1 VDLTRPSEWLK
12 LLAAFFRHDKTREGI
27 GVLAMAMAVLVSASL
42 ATFDPRDPSFFSY
55 ASSAAF
61 EREIHNAVG
70 RVGAELA
77 GDLLG
82 ILGLSALLVPPVFFL
97 WGWIWVGGRHLTH
110 PVRRA
115 FGLILLT
122 PSLSLLASVL
132 HQAGL
137 LPGGRVERPGGFL
150 GDELLRLL
158 LFSLGK
164 FGMTVL
170 ALAGLALAVI
180 CLCQRPLAAFLAWPA
195 AGLSGIP
202 SRLKAASSAWRARR
216 AAAAS
221 AKSRSAVGSATTAP
235 VGAPA
240 ESGAA
245 SVVAVAAAT
254 ASPAQVSSTSMS
266 AASLAA
272 PSKEAK
278 EAKEPKGQQA
288 FPFAAGRHGYG
299 KPSLKLLDVLSADR
313 GGISQEEMARNSQIL
328 EKKLQEFG
336 VEGRVTAVN
345 PGPVITSYE
354 IEPGPGIKI
363 NRIVALA
370 DDLALGLKALSV
382 RVVAPIPGK
391 AAVGVEIPNQHRA
404 TVHLREVLATKEFG
418 NEALQLPLALG
429 KEISGT
435 PTVCDLAQMPHLL
448 IAGETGSGK
457 SVCINSLIL
466 SLLYRAEPRD
476 VRLLLIDPKRV
487 ELSVYNGVPHLADKV
502 VSDPK
507 EAARRLQRVVQHMEE
522 RYRLFAQVGAR
533 NLQSYNRRMELEPPP
548 EDDLTKGSYRGRLP
562 MLVVVIDELADLILI
577 AQNEVESAIMR
588 LAQMARAVGIHLIVA
603 TQRPSVDVITGV
615 IKANFPARISFRVAS
630 KVDSRTILDMNGA
643 ETLLGKGDMLFIPP
657 GSSKPIRIH
666 GCNVTEVEIR
676 RVVDF
681 LAAQPKPG
689 EFVWSVLPLEPDR
702 LAEEEGEDDELY
714 RQAVEIV
721 VQTQQAS
728 ISMIQR
734 RLRVG
739 FNRAARMIER
749 MEREGI
755 VSAMDGTRPREVL
768 VSRAE
773 S

>member
-1 VDLTRPSEWLK
+1 MAEDLNRTDGWFRALT
-12 LLAAFFRHDKTREGI
+12 AFFRHDKTREGI
-27 GVLAMAMAVLVSASL
+27 GVLAMAAAILMLASL
-42 ATFDPRDPSFFSY
+42 ATFDPQDPSFFSY
-55 ASSAAF
+55 ASTI
-61 EREIHNAVG
+61 EDQIHNAVG

-77 GDLLG
+77 ANLLG
-82 ILGLSALLVPPVFFL
+82 LLGLSALLVPPALFL
-97 WGWIWVGGRHLTH
+97 WGWTWVGGRRLAHAW
-110 PVRRA
+110 RRTVA
-115 FGLILLT
+115 LILVV
-122 PSLSLLASVL
+122 PSVSLLASIL
-132 HQAGL
+132 HQADV

-150 GDELLRLL
+150 GDELFRLFV
-158 LFSLGK
+158 FSLGR

-170 ALAGLALAVI
+170 ALAAIALAVI
-180 CLCQRPLAAFLAWPA
+180 CLSERPLSSWLAWPWTGI
-195 AGLSGIP
+195 AGILA
-202 SRLKAASSAWRARR
+202 RLRVALSAWRGRR
-216 AAAAS
+216 
-221 AKSRSAVGSATTAP
+221 
-235 VGAPA
+235 
-240 ESGAA
+240 
-245 SVVAVAAAT
+245 AVAASTVSPPA
-254 ASPAQVSSTSMS
+254 APALDPAPAQTAGTAPS
-266 AASLAA
+266 AA
-272 PSKEAK
+272 P
-278 EAKEPKGQQA
+278 AKEPKSQQA
-288 FPFAAGRHGYG
+288 FPFLPPTRGYT
-299 KPSLKLLDVLSADR
+299 KPSQKLLDAPGAER
-313 GGISQEEMARNSQIL
+313 GGSSQEEMAQNSQIL
-328 EKKLQEFG
+328 EKKLLEFG

-404 TVHLREVLATKEFG
+404 TVHLREVLAAKEFG

-429 KEISGT
+429 KEIGGS
-435 PTVCDLAQMPHLL
+435 PVVADLAQMPHLL

-466 SLLYRAEPRD
+466 SLLYKAEPRD

-487 ELSVYNGVPHLADKV
+487 ELSMYNGVPHLADKV

-507 EAARRLQRVVQHMEE
+507 EAAKRLQRVVLHMEE

-533 NLQSYNRRMELEPPP
+533 NLQSYNRRMELGPPP
-548 EDDLTKGSYRGRLP
+548 EDDLSSGSHRGRLP
-562 MLVVVIDELADLILI
+562 MLVVVIDELADLILT
-577 AQNEVESAIMR
+577 AQAEVENAVMR

-603 TQRPSVDVITGV
+603 TQRPSVDVLTGV
-615 IKANFPARISFRVAS
+615 IKANFPARMSFRVAS

-643 ETLLGKGDMLFIPP
+643 EALQGRGDMLYIPP

-681 LAAQPKPG
+681 LTTQPKPG
-689 EFVWSVLPLEPDR
+689 EFIWSLLPPEPDR
-702 LAEEEGEDDELY
+702 PPEDEEEDDELY
-714 RQAVEIV
+714 RQAVEMV

-768 VSRAE
+768 VSRVE

>member
-1 VDLTRPSEWLK
+1 MAADLTRTSEWLK
-12 LLAAFFRHDKTREGI
+12 LVAAFFRHDKTREAI
-27 GVLAMAMAVLVSASL
+27 GVLAMAVAILTLAGL
-42 ATFDPRDPSFFSY
+42 ATFDPRDPSFFTYTS
-55 ASSAAF
+55 ASSL
-61 EREIHNAVG
+61 ERQIHNAVG
-70 RVGAELA
+70 RLGAELA

-82 ILGLSALLVPPVFFL
+82 LLGLSALLVPPVCFL
-97 WGWIWVGGRHLTH
+97 WGWTWVGGRRLTH
-110 PVRRA
+110 PIRRA
-115 FGLILLT
+115 AGLVLLAC
-122 PSLSLLASVL
+122 SLSLLASIL
-132 HQAGL
+132 HRVGV
-137 LPGGRVERPGGFL
+137 LPGGRVEHPGGFL
-150 GDELLRLL
+150 GDELFRWL
-158 LFSLGK
+158 LFSLGR
-164 FGMTVL
+164 FGMGVL

-180 CLCQRPLAAFLAWPA
+180 CLSQRPLLSFLALPA
-195 AGLSGIP
+195 SGLTGIWI
-202 SRLKAASSAWRARR
+202 RTRAAVSAWRARR
-216 AAAAS
+216 TRVSPPEVSAPESSEGPAAEAMTATAAAS
-221 AKSRSAVGSATTAP
+221 AGAREATAH
-235 VGAPA
+235 
-240 ESGAA
+240 GAA
-245 SVVAVAAAT
+245 SGV
-254 ASPAQVSSTSMS
+254 PA
-266 AASLAA
+266 
-272 PSKEAK
+272 KD
-278 EAKEPKGQQA
+278 AKEPKGPKVQQA
-288 FPFAAGRHGYG
+288 FPFVAGTQGYSH
-299 KPSLKLLDVLSADR
+299 PSLKFLDAPPAER
-313 GGISQEEMARNSQIL
+313 GGSSQEEMLQNSQIL
-328 EKKLQEFG
+328 EKKLLEFG

-404 TVHLREVLATKEFG
+404 TVHLREVLATREFG

-429 KEISGT
+429 KEIGGE
-435 PTVCDLAQMPHLL
+435 PQVADLAHMPHLL

-487 ELSVYNGVPHLADKV
+487 ELSTYNGVPHLADKV

-507 EAARRLQRVVQHMEE
+507 DAAKRLQRVVLHMEE

-533 NLQSYNRRMELEPPP
+533 NLQSYNRRMDLEPPP
-548 EDDLTKGSYRGRLP
+548 QEEGTQGSYRGRLP
-562 MLVVVIDELADLILI
+562 MLVVVIDELADLILT
-577 AQNEVESAIMR
+577 AQAEVENAVMR

-603 TQRPSVDVITGV
+603 TQRPSVDVLTGV

-643 ETLLGKGDMLFIPP
+643 EALLGRGDMLYVPP

-681 LAAQPKPG
+681 LTTQPRPA
-689 EFVWSVLPLEPDR
+689 EFVWSLLPPEPDSPQGD
-702 LAEEEGEDDELY
+702 EEEDDELY
-714 RQAVEIV
+714 RQAVEMV

-755 VSAMDGTRPREVL
+755 VSVMDGTRPREVL

>member
-1 VDLTRPSEWLK
+1 MAPDLTRPSEWLK
-12 LLAAFFRHDKTREGI
+12 LVVCFIRHDKTREAI
-27 GVLAMAMAVLVSASL
+27 GVLAMAAAILTVASL
-42 ATFDPRDPSFFSY
+42 ATFDPRDPSFFNF
-55 ASSAAF
+55 SSVSSL
-61 EREIHNAVG
+61 EPQLHNAVG
-70 RVGAELA
+70 RMGAELA

-82 ILGLSALLVPPVFFL
+82 LLGLSALLVPPVLFL
-97 WGWIWVGGRHLTH
+97 WGWKWVGGRCLAH
-110 PVRRA
+110 PMRQA
-115 FGLILLT
+115 AGLALLV

-132 HQAGL
+132 HRVGA

-150 GDELLRLL
+150 GDELFRWL

-170 ALAGLALAVI
+170 ALAGLALAII
-180 CLCQRPLAAFLAWPA
+180 CLSQQSLVSFLALPASGLGGIWTWAQSALSAWHTRRVKSARGESSRPTA
-195 AGLSGIP
+195 AGSSADAVP
-202 SRLKAASSAWRARR
+202 AMTEAASTDVQIA
-216 AAAAS
+216 
-221 AKSRSAVGSATTAP
+221 TAP
-235 VGAPA
+235 
-240 ESGAA
+240 
-245 SVVAVAAAT
+245 AT
-254 ASPAQVSSTSMS
+254 ASGATP
-266 AASLAA
+266 
-272 PSKEAK
+272 KEERGSRDIK
-278 EAKEPKGQQA
+278 VQQA
-288 FPFAAGRHGYG
+288 FSFTAGMQGYTH
-299 KPSLKLLDVLSADR
+299 PSLKFLDAPPAER
-313 GGISQEEMARNSQIL
+313 GGSSQEEMAQNSQIL
-328 EKKLQEFG
+328 EKKLLEFG

-354 IEPGPGIKI
+354 LEPGPGIKI

-404 TVHLREVLATKEFG
+404 TVHLREVLAAKEFG
-418 NEALQLPLALG
+418 SEALQLPLALG
-429 KEISGT
+429 KEIGGA
-435 PTVCDLAQMPHLL
+435 PMVADLAQMPHLL

-487 ELSVYNGVPHLADKV
+487 ELSIYNGVPHLADKV
-502 VSDPK
+502 VSDPRD
-507 EAARRLQRVVQHMEE
+507 AAKRLQRVVLHMEE

-533 NLQSYNRRMELEPPP
+533 NLQRYNRRMDLEPPP
-548 EDDLTKGSYRGRLP
+548 EDDRTKGSYRGRLP
-562 MLVVVIDELADLILI
+562 MLVVVIDELADLILT
-577 AQNEVESAIMR
+577 AQAEVENAVMR

-603 TQRPSVDVITGV
+603 TQRPSVDVLTGV

-643 ETLLGKGDMLFIPP
+643 EALLGRGDMLYIPP

-666 GCNVTEVEIR
+666 GCNVTELEIR
-676 RVVDF
+676 RIVDF
-681 LAAQPKPG
+681 LMAQPKPA
-689 EFVWSVLPLEPDR
+689 EFVWALLPPEPENAPED
-702 LAEEEGEDDELY
+702 EGEDDELY
-714 RQAVEIV
+714 RQAVDMV

>member
-1 VDLTRPSEWLK
+1 MAVDLSRPSEWLK
-12 LLAAFFRHDKTREGI
+12 ALAAFFRHDKTREGI
-27 GVLAMAMAVLVSASL
+27 GVLAMAVAILTLASL
-42 ATFDPRDPSFFSY
+42 ATFDPQDPSFFSY
-55 ASSAAF
+55 ASAID
-61 EREIHNAVG
+61 RQIGNAVG
-70 RVGAELA
+70 RVGSELA

-82 ILGLSALLVPPVFFL
+82 LLGLSALLVPPALFL
-97 WGWIWVGGRHLTH
+97 WGWTWVGGRRLTH
-110 PVRRA
+110 AWRRTV
-115 FGLILLT
+115 GLILVV
-122 PSLSLLASVL
+122 PSLSLLASLL
-132 HQAGL
+132 HQL
-137 LPGGRVERPGGFL
+137 DLVPGGRVERPGGFL
-150 GDELLRLL
+150 GDELSRLL
-158 LFSLGK
+158 LFSLGR
-164 FGMTVL
+164 FGMAVL

-180 CLCQRPLAAFLAWPA
+180 CLSERPLASFLSWPSA
-195 AGLSGIP
+195 AVTRMLA
-202 SRLKAASSAWRARR
+202 RVRSAVADWRARR
-216 AAAAS
+216 AAA
-221 AKSRSAVGSATTAP
+221 RSAAAPTVAGTPATP
-235 VGAPA
+235 PA
-240 ESGAA
+240 EP
-245 SVVAVAAAT
+245 AVE
-254 ASPAQVSSTSMS
+254 PAIPP
-266 AASLAA
+266 AA
-272 PSKEAK
+272 PPKA
-278 EAKEPKGQQA
+278 AKEPKSQQAA
-288 FPFAAGRHGYG
+288 FPFLSPTQGYT
-299 KPSLKLLDVLSADR
+299 KPSLKFLDAPPAGHVGS
-313 GGISQEEMARNSQIL
+313 SQEEMAQNSLIL
-328 EKKLQEFG
+328 EKKLLEFG

-354 IEPGPGIKI
+354 LEPGPGIKI

-404 TVHLREVLATKEFG
+404 TVHLREVLATREFA

-429 KEISGT
+429 KEIGGS
-435 PTVCDLAQMPHLL
+435 PIVADLAQMPHLL

-466 SLLYRAEPRD
+466 SLLYKAEPRD

-502 VSDPK
+502 VSDPRD
-507 EAARRLQRVVQHMEE
+507 AAKRLQRVVLHMEE
-522 RYRLFAQVGAR
+522 RYKLFAQVGAR

-548 EDDLTKGSYRGRLP
+548 ENDLSKGSHRGRLP
-562 MLVVVIDELADLILI
+562 MLVVIIDELADLILT
-577 AQNEVESAIMR
+577 AQSEVENAIMR

-603 TQRPSVDVITGV
+603 TQRPSVDVLTGV

-643 ETLLGKGDMLFIPP
+643 EALLGRGDMLYIPP
-657 GSSKPIRIH
+657 GSSKPTRIH
-666 GCNVTEVEIR
+666 GGNVTEVEIR

-681 LAAQPKPG
+681 LAPQPKPG
-689 EFVWSVLPLEPDR
+689 EFIWSLLPPEPDKT
-702 LAEEEGEDDELY
+702 AEDEEENDELY
-714 RQAVEIV
+714 RQAVEMV

>member
-1 VDLTRPSEWLK
+1 VDVTRPSEWLK

-27 GVLAMAMAVLVSASL
+27 GVLAMAVAVLVAASL
-42 ATFDPRDPSFFSY
+42 ATFSPRDPSFFNY
-55 ASSAAF
+55 ASSAAHD
-61 EREIHNAVG
+61 REIHNAVG

-77 GDLLG
+77 ADLLG
-82 ILGLSALLVPPVFFL
+82 ILGLSALLVPPVFFF
-97 WGWIWVGGRHLTH
+97 WGWAWVGGRALGH
-110 PVRRA
+110 PVRKG

-122 PSLSLLASVL
+122 LSLSLLASML
-132 HQAGL
+132 HHAGL
-137 LPGGRVERPGGFL
+137 LPGGLVDRPGGFL
-150 GDELLRLL
+150 GDELFR
-158 LFSLGK
+158 LFSFSIGK
-164 FGMTVL
+164 FGMGILGVACLVL
-170 ALAGLALAVI
+170 AAT
-180 CLCQRPLAAFLAWPA
+180 CFSQKPLTAFLGWPA
-195 AGLSGIP
+195 VGLGKIS
-202 SRLKAASSAWRARR
+202 SRLKAASSARRARR
-216 AAAAS
+216 MAAAS
-221 AKSRSAVGSATTAP
+221 AKARAAQEAAARVPA
-235 VGAPA
+235 GAPEA
-240 ESGAA
+240 GAA
-245 SVVAVAAAT
+245 PVAVAPPAAAVVEAP
-254 ASPAQVSSTSMS
+254 ASSAVPAAS
-266 AASLAA
+266 AAAG
-272 PSKEAK
+272 KGTK
-278 EAKEPKGQQA
+278 GAKEPGGQQP
-288 FPFAAGRHGYG
+288 FPFAAGKQGYN
-299 KPSLKLLDVLSADR
+299 KPSLKLLDAPSTER
-313 GGISQEEMARNSQIL
+313 GGTSQDEMAQNSQIL

-391 AAVGVEIPNQHRA
+391 AAVGVEIPNRHRA

-418 NEALQLPLALG
+418 DEALQLPLAMG
-429 KEISGT
+429 KDVTGVA
-435 PTVCDLAQMPHLL
+435 TVAELAQMPHLL

-466 SLLYRAEPRD
+466 SILFRAEPQE

-487 ELSVYNGVPHLADKV
+487 ELSMYNGVPHLADKV

-507 EAARRLQRVVQHMEE
+507 EAAKRLQRVVKHMEE

-533 NLQSYNRRMELEPPP
+533 NLQGYNRRMELEPPP
-548 EDDLTKGSYRGRLP
+548 EDDLTQGSYRGRLP
-562 MLVVVIDELADLILI
+562 MLVVIIDELADLILT
-577 AQNEVESAIMR
+577 AQNEVENAIMR

-681 LAAQPKPG
+681 LAAQLKPG
-689 EFVWSVLPLEPDR
+689 EFVWSLLPPEPDG
-702 LAEEEGEDDELY
+702 ATEEGEEDDEMY
-714 RQAVEIV
+714 RQAVDLV

-755 VSAMDGTRPREVL
+755 VSPMDGTRPREVL
-768 VSRAE
+768 ISRAE

>member
-1 VDLTRPSEWLK
+1 MAMDMSRPSEWLK
-12 LLAAFFRHDKTREGI
+12 VLAAFFRHDKTREGI
-27 GVLAMAMAVLVSASL
+27 GVLAMAAAILAVASL
-42 ATFDPRDPSFFSY
+42 ATFDPRDPSFFNY
-55 ASSAAF
+55 ASTVGHQV
-61 EREIHNAVG
+61 HNAVG

-82 ILGLSALLVPPVFFL
+82 LLGMSALVLPPALFS
-97 WGWIWVGGRHLTH
+97 WGWTWIGGRRVSH
-110 PVRRA
+110 VWRRGA
-115 FGLILLT
+115 GLLLIV
-122 PSLSLLASVL
+122 PSLSLQASVL
-132 HQAGL
+132 HHLGL

-150 GDELLRLL
+150 GDELFRQLL
-158 LFSLGK
+158 YSLGR
-164 FGMTVL
+164 FGMAVA
-170 ALAGLALAVI
+170 ALVGLTIAII
-180 CLCQRPLAAFLAWPA
+180 CLTDRPLVSCLAWPS
-195 AGLSGIP
+195 AGLV
-202 SRLKAASSAWRARR
+202 RLSAWMRAVVSAWQLRRARTG
-216 AAAAS
+216 S
-221 AKSRSAVGSATTAP
+221 PAVPP
-235 VGAPA
+235 VEPPPTLPPA
-240 ESGAA
+240 EAMMESAQA
-245 SVVAVAAAT
+245 SAAAT
-254 ASPAQVSSTSMS
+254 AGTATVT
-266 AASLAA
+266 A
-272 PSKEAK
+272 PDPKEK
-278 EAKEPKGQQA
+278 RQTKSQQA
-288 FPFAAGRHGYG
+288 FPFLAATAGYTR
-299 KPSLKLLDVLSADR
+299 PSLKLLESPPAERVGS
-313 GGISQEEMARNSQIL
+313 SQEEMGQNSQIL
-328 EKKLQEFG
+328 EKKLLEFG

-354 IEPGPGIKI
+354 IEPGAGIKI
-363 NRIVALA
+363 HRIVALA

-404 TVHLREVLATKEFG
+404 TVHLREILATKEFG
-418 NEALQLPLALG
+418 GEALQLPLALG
-429 KEISGT
+429 KEIGGT
-435 PTVCDLAQMPHLL
+435 PVVADLTQMPHLL

-466 SLLYRAEPRD
+466 SLVYRAEPRD
-476 VRLLLIDPKRV
+476 VRLLLVDPKRV
-487 ELSVYNGVPHLADKV
+487 ELSVYNGIPHLADKV

-507 EAARRLQRVVQHMEE
+507 EAAKRLQRVVLHMEE
-522 RYRLFAQVGAR
+522 RYKLFAQVGAR

-548 EDDLTKGSYRGRLP
+548 DDDLTRGSYRGRLP
-562 MLVVVIDELADLILI
+562 MLVVIIDELADLILT
-577 AQNEVESAIMR
+577 AQSEVENAVMR

-603 TQRPSVDVITGV
+603 TQRPSVDVLTGV

-643 ETLLGKGDMLFIPP
+643 EALLGRGDMLYIPP

-681 LAAQPKPG
+681 LATQPKPG
-689 EFVWSVLPLEPDR
+689 EFVWSLLPPEAEASLED
-702 LAEEEGEDDELY
+702 EEEDELY
-714 RQAVEIV
+714 RQGVDMV

-768 VSRAE
+768 VSRVE

>member
-12 LLAAFFRHDKTREGI
+12 LFAAFFRHDKTREGI

-55 ASSAAF
+55 VSSAAL
-61 EREIHNAVG
+61 EREVHNAVG
-70 RVGAELA
+70 RAGAELA
-77 GDLLG
+77 ADLLG

-97 WGWIWVGGRHLTH
+97 WGWMWVGGRCLTH
-110 PVRRA
+110 PTRRA

-122 PSLSLLASVL
+122 PSLSLLATVL
-132 HQAGL
+132 QHAGL
-137 LPGGRVERPGGFL
+137 LPGGRVERTGGFL
-150 GDELLRLL
+150 GDELFRLL

-164 FGMTVL
+164 FGMSIL
-170 ALAGLALAVI
+170 AVTCLALAVI
-180 CLCQRPLAAFLAWPA
+180 CFSQRSLAAFLVWPA
-195 AGLSGIP
+195 AGLGGIS
-202 SRLKAASSAWRARR
+202 SRLKAASSTWRARR
-216 AAAAS
+216 AAAS
-221 AKSRSAVGSATTAP
+221 AKSRSADGLAVPAP
-235 VGAPA
+235 VGPPEAPGPTA
-240 ESGAA
+240 PIG
-245 SVVAVAAAT
+245 VAAVTPSLGEMPAPSARP
-254 ASPAQVSSTSMS
+254 ASP
-266 AASLAA
+266 AA

-278 EAKEPKGQQA
+278 DTKEPSGQQP
-288 FPFAAGRHGYG
+288 FPFAAGKQGYG
-299 KPSLKLLDVLSADR
+299 KPSLKLLDAASADR
-313 GGISQEEMARNSQIL
+313 GSISQEEMAQNSQIL
-328 EKKLQEFG
+328 EKKLREFD

-370 DDLALGLKALSV
+370 DDLALGLRALSV

-391 AAVGVEIPNQHRA
+391 AAVGVEIPNRHRA

-418 NEALQLPLALG
+418 NEALQLPLAMG
-429 KEISGT
+429 KDISGT
-435 PTVCDLAQMPHLL
+435 PTVADLAQMPHLL

-466 SLLYRAEPRD
+466 SLLYRAEPRE

-487 ELSVYNGVPHLADKV
+487 ELSIYNGVPHLVDKV

-507 EAARRLQRVVQHMEE
+507 DAAKRLQRVVQHMEE

-548 EDDLTKGSYRGRLP
+548 ENDLTKGSYRGRLP
-562 MLVVVIDELADLILI
+562 MLAVVIDELADLILT
-577 AQNEVESAIMR
+577 AQNNEVENAIMR

-689 EFVWSVLPLEPDR
+689 EFVWSVLPPEPDGPTG
-702 LAEEEGEDDELY
+702 EEGEDDEMY
-714 RQAVEIV
+714 RQAVELV

-768 VSRAE
+768 ISRVE

>member
-1 VDLTRPSEWLK
+1 MDMSRPSEWLK

-27 GVLAMAMAVLVSASL
+27 GVLAMATSVLIVASL
-42 ATFDPRDPSFFSY
+42 ATFDPRDPSFFNY
-55 ASSAAF
+55 ASTVG
-61 EREIHNAVG
+61 RQVHNAVG

-82 ILGLSALLVPPVFFL
+82 LLGLSALLLPPALFF
-97 WGWIWVGGRHLTH
+97 WGWTWIGGRRLVHAW
-110 PVRRA
+110 RRSA
-115 FGLILLT
+115 GLFLVV

-132 HQAGL
+132 RHVGV

-150 GDELLRLL
+150 GDELFRLL
-158 LFSLGK
+158 LFSLGR
-164 FGMTVL
+164 FGMAVL
-170 ALAGLALAVI
+170 ALVGIAIAVI
-180 CLCQRPLAAFLAWPA
+180 CLTDRPLVSFLAWPSSSLA
-195 AGLSGIP
+195 RLSTGMRAIV
-202 SRLKAASSAWRARR
+202 SSWRGRWARIISSAAPPHEPSQTPP
-216 AAAAS
+216 AAEGLPES
-221 AKSRSAVGSATTAP
+221 AP
-235 VGAPA
+235 
-240 ESGAA
+240 
-245 SVVAVAAAT
+245 
-254 ASPAQVSSTSMS
+254 
-266 AASLAA
+266 ASLAPPSAALAVA
-272 PSKEAK
+272 PDSKEKK
-278 EAKEPKGQQA
+278 ETKSQQA
-288 FPFAAGRHGYG
+288 FPFLVTATGYS
-299 KPSLKLLDVLSADR
+299 KPSLKLLDAPPVERIGS
-313 GGISQEEMARNSQIL
+313 SQEEMAQNSQIL
-328 EKKLQEFG
+328 EKKLLEFG

-354 IEPGPGIKI
+354 LEPGPGIKI

-404 TVHLREVLATKEFG
+404 TVHLREVLATKDFAS
-418 NEALQLPLALG
+418 EALQLPLALG
-429 KEISGT
+429 KEIGGT
-435 PTVCDLAQMPHLL
+435 SMVADLTQMPHLL

-466 SLLYRAEPRD
+466 SLVYRAEPRD
-476 VRLLLIDPKRV
+476 VRLILIDPKRV

-502 VSDPK
+502 VSDPR
-507 EAARRLQRVVQHMEE
+507 EAARRLQRVVMHMEE
-522 RYRLFAQVGAR
+522 RYKLFAQVGAR

-548 EDDLTKGSYRGRLP
+548 EDDLTRGSYRGRLP
-562 MLVVVIDELADLILI
+562 MLVVIIDELADLILT
-577 AQNEVESAIMR
+577 AQNEVENAIMR

-603 TQRPSVDVITGV
+603 TQRPSVDVLTGV

-643 ETLLGKGDMLFIPP
+643 EALLGRGDMLYVPP
-657 GSSKPIRIH
+657 GSSRPIRIH

-681 LAAQPKPG
+681 LASLAKPG
-689 EFVWSVLPLEPDR
+689 VFIWSLLPPETEAPQED
-702 LAEEEGEDDELY
+702 EEGDELY
-714 RQAVEIV
+714 HQAVEMV

-768 VSRAE
+768 MSRVE
-773 S
+773 T

>member
-1 VDLTRPSEWLK
+1 MAPDLTRPSEWLK
-12 LLAAFFRHDKTREGI
+12 LIRAFFRHDKTREAI
-27 GVLAMAMAVLVSASL
+27 GVLAMAAAILAFASL
-42 ATFDPRDPSFFSY
+42 ATFDPRDPSFFNY
-55 ASSAAF
+55 ASQSAL
-61 EREIHNAVG
+61 ERQIHNAVG
-70 RVGAELA
+70 RMGAETA
-77 GDLLG
+77 GDMLG
-82 ILGLSALLVPPVFFL
+82 LLGLSALLVPPVFFL
-97 WGWIWVGGRHLTH
+97 WGWTWVGGRRLAH

-115 FGLILLT
+115 AGLVLLAS
-122 PSLSLLASVL
+122 SLSLLASVL
-132 HQAGL
+132 HQVGL
-137 LPGGRVERPGGFL
+137 LPGGRVEHPGGFL
-150 GDELLRLL
+150 GDELFRWL

-164 FGMTVL
+164 FGMGVL
-170 ALAGLALAVI
+170 ALAGLGLAII
-180 CLCQRPLAAFLAWPA
+180 CLSQRPLLSFLALPA
-195 AGLSGIP
+195 FGLTGIWT
-202 SRLKAASSAWRARR
+202 RIQAALTAWRVRR
-216 AAAAS
+216 A
-221 AKSRSAVGSATTAP
+221 KP
-235 VGAPA
+235 APA
-240 ESGAA
+240 EVATPAPPVTEVTGPAPAGTAAPPAEAPAPGADSGAPPK
-245 SVVAVAAAT
+245 AAK
-254 ASPAQVSSTSMS
+254 
-266 AASLAA
+266 L
-272 PSKEAK
+272 AK
-278 EAKEPKGQQA
+278 EGRGQQA
-288 FPFAAGRHGYG
+288 FPFASGTQGYTH
-299 KPSLKLLDVLSADR
+299 PSLKFLDAPLAER
-313 GGISQEEMARNSQIL
+313 GGSSQEEMAQNSQIL
-328 EKKLQEFG
+328 EKKLLEFG

-354 IEPGPGIKI
+354 LEPGPGIKI

-404 TVHLREVLATKEFG
+404 TVHLREVLAAKEFG

-429 KEISGT
+429 KEIGGA
-435 PTVCDLAQMPHLL
+435 PMVADLAQMPHLL

-457 SVCINSLIL
+457 SVCISSLIL

-487 ELSVYNGVPHLADKV
+487 ELSMYNGVPHLADRV
-502 VSDPK
+502 VSDPR
-507 EAARRLQRVVQHMEE
+507 EAAKRLQRVVLHMEE

-533 NLQSYNRRMELEPPP
+533 NLQSYNRRVELEPPV

-562 MLVVVIDELADLILI
+562 MLVVVIDELADLILV
-577 AQNEVESAIMR
+577 AQAEVENAVMR

-603 TQRPSVDVITGV
+603 TQRPSVDVLTGV

-643 ETLLGKGDMLFIPP
+643 EALLGRGDMLYVPP

-681 LAAQPKPG
+681 LAAQPKPA
-689 EFVWSVLPLEPDR
+689 EFIWSLLPPEADMPPED
-702 LAEEEGEDDELY
+702 EEGDDELY
-714 RQAVEIV
+714 RQAVEMV
-721 VQTQQAS
+721 VQSRQAS

-755 VSAMDGTRPREVL
+755 VGAMDGTRPREVL

>member
-1 VDLTRPSEWLK
+1 VSQDLSRPSVWLK
-12 LLAAFFRHDKTREGI
+12 GILAVLRHDKTREAI
-27 GVLAMAMAVLVSASL
+27 GVLAMAAAVLALASL
-42 ATFDPRDPSFFSY
+42 ITFDPQDPSFFSF
-55 ASSAAF
+55 AGESDQGL
-61 EREIHNAVG
+61 RNAVG

-82 ILGLSALLVPPVFFL
+82 LLGVSSLFIPPLLFSWGWTWVAGRRLAHCWRRGAGLVLGL
-97 WGWIWVGGRHLTH
+97 
-110 PVRRA
+110 
-115 FGLILLT
+115 
-122 PSLSLLASVL
+122 PSLSLIAT
-132 HQAGL
+132 L
-137 LPGGRVERPGGFL
+137 LNQIGIVRGGRVDHPGGFL
-150 GDELLRLL
+150 GDELYRWLV
-158 LFSLGK
+158 FDLGK
-164 FGMTVL
+164 FGLAVL
-170 ALAGLALAVI
+170 AIAGLALALIFLLDRSLVSFLGWPATMLTEASKRAGATI
-180 CLCQRPLAAFLAWPA
+180 DRWRIRRQQRSRPLPAEPPGPVPAPPEEAAAGPSPVEAPARSAQAAEARPPKPRREKETQQGLPFLA
-195 AGLSGIP
+195 P
-202 SRLKAASSAWRARR
+202 SQGYAR
-216 AAAAS
+216 
-221 AKSRSAVGSATTAP
+221 P
-235 VGAPA
+235 
-240 ESGAA
+240 
-245 SVVAVAAAT
+245 
-254 ASPAQVSSTSMS
+254 SPKF
-266 AASLAA
+266 LDA
-272 PSKEAK
+272 PSGER
-278 EAKEPKGQQA
+278 
-288 FPFAAGRHGYG
+288 AG
-299 KPSLKLLDVLSADR
+299 P
-313 GGISQEEMARNSQIL
+313 SQEEMAQNSQIL
-328 EKKLQEFG
+328 EKKLLEFG

-404 TVHLREVLATKEFG
+404 TVHLREVLSAKEFP

-429 KEISGT
+429 KEIGGA
-435 PTVCDLAQMPHLL
+435 PVVADLAQMPHLL

-466 SLLYRAEPRD
+466 SLLYRAEPKD
-476 VRLLLIDPKRV
+476 VRLLLVDPKRV
-487 ELSVYNGVPHLADKV
+487 ELSVYNGIPHLADKV
-502 VSDPK
+502 ISDPK
-507 EAARRLQRVVQHMEE
+507 DAAKRLQRVVQHMEE
-522 RYRLFAQVGAR
+522 RYKLFAQVGAR

-548 EDDLTKGSYRGRLP
+548 EDELTTGSHRGRLP
-562 MLVVVIDELADLILI
+562 MLVVVIDELADLMLT
-577 AQNEVESAIMR
+577 AQGEVENAIMR

-643 ETLLGKGDMLFIPP
+643 EALLGRGDMLYIPP
-657 GSSKPIRIH
+657 GSSKPHRIH

-676 RVVDF
+676 RVVEF
-681 LAAQPKPG
+681 LSAQPKPG
-689 EFVWSVLPLEPDR
+689 EFVWGLLPPEPE
-702 LAEEEGEDDELY
+702 AAVEEEEDDDLY

-728 ISMIQR
+728 ISMLQR

-755 VSAMDGTRPREVL
+755 VSPMDGTRPREVL

>member
-1 VDLTRPSEWLK
+1 MDRPSGVLK
-12 LLAAFFRHDKTREGI
+12 ALAAFSRHDKTREGI
-27 GVLAMAMAVLVSASL
+27 GVLAMAAAILTLASL

-55 ASSAAF
+55 ASSLDQP
-61 EREIHNAVG
+61 IHNAVG

-77 GDLLG
+77 ADLLG
-82 ILGLSALLVPPVFFL
+82 LFGLSALLVPPILFL
-97 WGWIWVGGRHLTH
+97 WGWMWVGGRRLAH
-110 PVRRA
+110 VWRRSI
-115 FGLILLT
+115 GLILVV

-132 HQAGL
+132 HQADI

-150 GDELLRLL
+150 GDELFRLL
-158 LFSLGK
+158 LFSLGR
-164 FGMTVL
+164 FGMAVL
-170 ALAGLALAVI
+170 ALVGMALAVI
-180 CLCQRPLAAFLAWPA
+180 CLSDRSLTSFLAWPL
-195 AGLSGIP
+195 AGVAGF
-202 SRLKAASSAWRARR
+202 RTRVRSAVADWRARR
-216 AAAAS
+216 AA
-221 AKSRSAVGSATTAP
+221 SR
-235 VGAPA
+235 GAPPPTLDT
-240 ESGAA
+240 SSAA
-245 SVVAVAAAT
+245 PMVEGGPEAAAAPLPAAT
-254 ASPAQVSSTSMS
+254 VAGPSGSPPA
-266 AASLAA
+266 AA
-272 PSKEAK
+272 PEVKEARS
-278 EAKEPKGQQA
+278 QQA
-288 FPFAAGRHGYG
+288 FPFLAGRQGHT
-299 KPSLKLLDVLSADR
+299 KPSLKFLDAPPAERAGS
-313 GGISQEEMARNSQIL
+313 SQEEMAQNSEIL
-328 EKKLQEFG
+328 ERKLLEFG
-336 VEGRVTAVN
+336 VEGRITAVN

-391 AAVGVEIPNQHRA
+391 AAVGVEIPNRNRA
-404 TVHLREVLATKEFG
+404 TVHLREVLATKEFA

-435 PTVCDLAQMPHLL
+435 SVVADLAQMPHLL

-466 SLLYRAEPRD
+466 SLLYKAEPRD

-487 ELSVYNGVPHLADKV
+487 ELSAYNGVPHLADKV
-502 VSDPK
+502 VSEPK
-507 EAARRLQRVVQHMEE
+507 EAARRLQRVVMHMEE
-522 RYRLFAQVGAR
+522 RYRLLAQVGAR
-533 NLQSYNRRMELEPPP
+533 NLQSFNRRMELEPPP
-548 EDDLTKGSYRGRLP
+548 EDDLTRGSFRGRLP
-562 MLVVVIDELADLILI
+562 MLVVVIDELADLILT
-577 AQNEVESAIMR
+577 AQNEVENAIMR
-588 LAQMARAVGIHLIVA
+588 LAQMARAVGIHLVVA

-643 ETLLGKGDMLFIPP
+643 EALLGKGDMLFIPP
-657 GSSKPIRIH
+657 GSSKPSRIH

-681 LAAQPKPG
+681 LATQPKPG
-689 EFVWSVLPLEPDR
+689 EFVWSLLPPEPEEVPED
-702 LAEEEGEDDELY
+702 EEGDELY
-714 RQAVEIV
+714 RQAVEMV

-755 VSAMDGTRPREVL
+755 VTAMDGTRPREVL
-768 VSRAE
+768 VSRVD

>member
-1 VDLTRPSEWLK
+1 MAMDMSRPSEWLK
-12 LLAAFFRHDKTREGI
+12 VLAAFFRHDKTREGI
-27 GVLAMAMAVLVSASL
+27 GVLAMAAAILTVASV
-42 ATFDPRDPSFFSY
+42 ATFDPRDPSFFNY
-55 ASSAAF
+55 ASTVG
-61 EREIHNAVG
+61 RQVRNAVG

-82 ILGLSALLVPPVFFL
+82 VLGLSALLLPPALFF
-97 WGWIWVGGRHLTH
+97 WGWTWIGGRRLAH
-110 PVRRA
+110 VWRRGA
-115 FGLILLT
+115 GIFLIV

-132 HQAGL
+132 HHLGL

-150 GDELLRLL
+150 GDELFRQL
-158 LFSLGK
+158 LFSLGR
-164 FGMTVL
+164 FGMAVA
-170 ALAGLALAVI
+170 ALVGLTIAII
-180 CLCQRPLAAFLAWPA
+180 CLTDRPLVSCLAWPSSSLARLSAWMRAVVSAWQVRRARTGSPAAPPVEPPPTLPSAEVISESAPASAA
-195 AGLSGIP
+195 AGAVTVPAPDPKEKKGT
-202 SRLKAASSAWRARR
+202 
-216 AAAAS
+216 
-221 AKSRSAVGSATTAP
+221 KSQQTFP
-235 VGAPA
+235 FL
-240 ESGAA
+240 
-245 SVVAVAAAT
+245 AAT
-254 ASPAQVSSTSMS
+254 A
-266 AASLAA
+266 
-272 PSKEAK
+272 
-278 EAKEPKGQQA
+278 
-288 FPFAAGRHGYG
+288 GYIR
-299 KPSLKLLDVLSADR
+299 PSLKLLESPPPERVGS
-313 GGISQEEMARNSQIL
+313 SQEEMAQNSQIL
-328 EKKLQEFG
+328 EKKLLEFG

-354 IEPGPGIKI
+354 IEPGAGIKI
-363 NRIVALA
+363 HRIVALA

-404 TVHLREVLATKEFG
+404 TVHLREILGTKEFG
-418 NEALQLPLALG
+418 GEALQLPLALG
-429 KEISGT
+429 KEIGGT
-435 PTVCDLAQMPHLL
+435 PMVADLTQMPHLL

-466 SLLYRAEPRD
+466 SLAYRAEPRD

-507 EAARRLQRVVQHMEE
+507 EAAKRLQRVVLHMEE
-522 RYRLFAQVGAR
+522 RYKLLAQAGAR

-548 EDDLTKGSYRGRLP
+548 EDDQTRGSYRGRLP
-562 MLVVVIDELADLILI
+562 MLVVIIDELADLILT
-577 AQNEVESAIMR
+577 AQSEVENAVMR

-603 TQRPSVDVITGV
+603 TQRPSVDVLTGV

-643 ETLLGKGDMLFIPP
+643 EALLGRGDMLYIPP

-681 LAAQPKPG
+681 LATQPKPG
-689 EFVWSVLPLEPDR
+689 EFVWSLLPPEAEAPLED
-702 LAEEEGEDDELY
+702 EEGDELY
-714 RQAVEIV
+714 RQGVDMV

-768 VSRAE
+768 VSRVE

>member
-1 VDLTRPSEWLK
+1 MDLSRPSQWLK
-12 LLAAFFRHDKTREGI
+12 ALAAFFRHDKTREGI
-27 GVLAMAMAVLVSASL
+27 GVLAMAIAILTLASL
-42 ATFDPRDPSFFSY
+42 ASFDPQDPSFFSY
-55 ASSAAF
+55 ASAID
-61 EREIHNAVG
+61 RPIQNAVG
-70 RVGAELA
+70 RIGAELA

-82 ILGLSALLVPPVFFL
+82 LLGLSALLVPPALFL
-97 WGWIWVGGRHLTH
+97 WGWTWVGGHRLAHAW
-110 PVRRA
+110 RRTA
-115 FGLILLT
+115 GLILLV
-122 PSLSLLASVL
+122 PSLSLLASLL
-132 HQAGL
+132 HQVGL
-137 LPGGRVERPGGFL
+137 VPGGRVERPGGFL
-150 GDELLRLL
+150 GDELFRLL
-158 LFSLGK
+158 LFSLGR
-164 FGMTVL
+164 FGMAVL
-170 ALAGLALAVI
+170 ALTGLALAVI
-180 CLCQRPLAAFLAWPA
+180 CLSQRPLASFLSWPSA
-195 AGLSGIP
+195 TVSWISG
-202 SRLKAASSAWRARR
+202 RVRSAVANWRARR
-216 AAAAS
+216 AAA
-221 AKSRSAVGSATTAP
+221 P
-235 VGAPA
+235 P
-240 ESGAA
+240 
-245 SVVAVAAAT
+245 VAVAPAPTTPPAEPAVEPAIPPA
-254 ASPAQVSSTSMS
+254 ASPKA
-266 AASLAA
+266 
-272 PSKEAK
+272 
-278 EAKEPKGQQA
+278 AKEPKSLQAA
-288 FPFAAGRHGYG
+288 FPFLSSTRGYT
-299 KPSLKLLDVLSADR
+299 KPSLKFLDAPPAGLVGS
-313 GGISQEEMARNSQIL
+313 SQEEMAQNSQIL
-328 EKKLQEFG
+328 EKKLLEFG

-354 IEPGPGIKI
+354 LEPGPGIKI

-404 TVHLREVLATKEFG
+404 TVHLREVLATKEFA

-429 KEISGT
+429 KEIGGS
-435 PTVCDLAQMPHLL
+435 PIVADLAQMPHLL

-466 SLLYRAEPRD
+466 SLLYKAEPRD

-502 VSDPK
+502 VSDPRD
-507 EAARRLQRVVQHMEE
+507 AARRLQRVVLHMEE
-522 RYRLFAQVGAR
+522 RYKLFAQVGAR

-548 EDDLTKGSYRGRLP
+548 EDDLSKGSHRGRLP
-562 MLVVVIDELADLILI
+562 MLVVIIDELADLILT
-577 AQNEVESAIMR
+577 AQSEVENAIMR

-603 TQRPSVDVITGV
+603 TQRPSVDVLTGV

-643 ETLLGKGDMLFIPP
+643 EALLGRGDMLYIPP
-657 GSSKPIRIH
+657 GSSKPTRIH

-681 LAAQPKPG
+681 LAPQPKPG
-689 EFVWSVLPLEPDR
+689 EFIWSLLPPEPEKA
-702 LAEEEGEDDELY
+702 AEDDEENDELY
-714 RQAVEIV
+714 RQAVEMV

>member
-1 VDLTRPSEWLK
+1 VG
-12 LLAAFFRHDKTREGI
+12 AFFGHDKTREGI
-27 GVLAMAMAVLVSASL
+27 GVLAMAAAILILASL
-42 ATFDPRDPSFFSY
+42 ASFDPRDPSFFSY
-55 ASSAAF
+55 AVE
-61 EREIHNAVG
+61 ERIHNAVG

-82 ILGLSALLVPPVFFL
+82 LLGLSALLAPPVLFL
-97 WGWIWVGGRHLTH
+97 WGWVWIGGRRLSHAW
-110 PVRRA
+110 RRTV
-115 FGLILLT
+115 GIILVV
-122 PSLSLLASVL
+122 PSVSLLASIL
-132 HQAGL
+132 HQADV

-150 GDELLRLL
+150 GDELFRLL
-158 LFSLGK
+158 IFSLGR
-164 FGMTVL
+164 FGMAIL
-170 ALAGLALAVI
+170 ALAALSLAAI
-180 CLCQRPLAAFLAWPA
+180 CLSERPLASLFTWPA
-195 AGLSGIP
+195 TGLARISA
-202 SRLKAASSAWRARR
+202 RVRTALSAWRDRR
-216 AAAAS
+216 VTVTSAVSPPAEGVPGAAPITAAPESAGAQAAAAPS
-221 AKSRSAVGSATTAP
+221 
-235 VGAPA
+235 APA
-240 ESGAA
+240 
-245 SVVAVAAAT
+245 
-254 ASPAQVSSTSMS
+254 P
-266 AASLAA
+266 
-272 PSKEAK
+272 AK
-278 EAKEPKGQQA
+278 ETRETKSQQA
-288 FPFAAGRHGYG
+288 FPFLPSTQGHT
-299 KPSLKLLDVLSADR
+299 KPSLKFLDAPAVEQ
-313 GGISQEEMARNSQIL
+313 GGSSQEEMAQNSQIL
-328 EKKLQEFG
+328 EKKLLEFG

-418 NEALQLPLALG
+418 NESLQLPLALG
-429 KEISGT
+429 KEIGGA
-435 PTVCDLAQMPHLL
+435 PMVADLAQMPHLL

-487 ELSVYNGVPHLADKV
+487 ELSMYNGVPHLADKV

-507 EAARRLQRVVQHMEE
+507 DAAKRLQRVVLHMEE

-533 NLQSYNRRMELEPPP
+533 NLQSYNRRVELEPPP
-548 EDDLTKGSYRGRLP
+548 EDDLTAGSHRGRLP
-562 MLVVVIDELADLILI
+562 ILVVVIDELADLILT
-577 AQNEVESAIMR
+577 AQVEVENAVMR

-603 TQRPSVDVITGV
+603 TQRPSVDVLTGV
-615 IKANFPARISFRVAS
+615 IKANFPARMSFRVAS

-643 ETLLGKGDMLFIPP
+643 EALLGRGDMLYIPP

-681 LAAQPKPG
+681 LTPQPKPG
-689 EFVWSVLPLEPDR
+689 EFVWSLLPPEPDKSPED
-702 LAEEEGEDDELY
+702 EEEDDELY
-714 RQAVEIV
+714 RQAVEMV

-755 VSAMDGTRPREVL
+755 VSPMDGTRPREVL

>member
-1 VDLTRPSEWLK
+1 MAMDLSRPSQWLK
-12 LLAAFFRHDKTREGI
+12 VLAAFFRHDKTREGI
-27 GVLAMAMAVLVSASL
+27 GVLAMAAAILTVAGL
-42 ATFDPRDPSFFSY
+42 ATFDPRDPSFFNY
-55 ASSAAF
+55 ASTVGGQV
-61 EREIHNAVG
+61 HNAVG

-82 ILGLSALLVPPVFFL
+82 LLGLSALLLPPALFF
-97 WGWIWVGGRHLTH
+97 WGWIWIGGRRLAH
-110 PVRRA
+110 VWRRGA
-115 FGLILLT
+115 GILLIV

-132 HQAGL
+132 HRLGL

-150 GDELLRLL
+150 GDELFRQL
-158 LFSLGK
+158 LFSLGR
-164 FGMTVL
+164 FGMAVA
-170 ALAGLALAVI
+170 ALVGLTIAII
-180 CLCQRPLAAFLAWPA
+180 CLTDRPLVSCLAWPSS
-195 AGLSGIP
+195 GLA
-202 SRLKAASSAWRARR
+202 RLSAWMRAVVSAWQVRRARTGSLAVPSVESPPTLPPAEAIPESALAS
-216 AAAAS
+216 AAAA
-221 AKSRSAVGSATTAP
+221 A
-235 VGAPA
+235 
-240 ESGAA
+240 
-245 SVVAVAAAT
+245 AAAT
-254 ASPAQVSSTSMS
+254 VPA
-266 AASLAA
+266 
-272 PSKEAK
+272 PDPKEK
-278 EAKEPKGQQA
+278 KGTKSQQA
-288 FPFAAGRHGYG
+288 FPFLAATAGYIR
-299 KPSLKLLDVLSADR
+299 PSLKLLESPPAERVGS
-313 GGISQEEMARNSQIL
+313 SQEEMAQNSQIL
-328 EKKLQEFG
+328 EKKLLEFG

-354 IEPGPGIKI
+354 IEPGAGIKI
-363 NRIVALA
+363 HRIVALA

-404 TVHLREVLATKEFG
+404 TVHLREILATKDFG
-418 NEALQLPLALG
+418 SEALQLPLALG
-429 KEISGT
+429 KEIGGT
-435 PTVCDLAQMPHLL
+435 PVVADLTQMPHLL

-466 SLLYRAEPRD
+466 SLAYRAEPRD

-507 EAARRLQRVVQHMEE
+507 EAAKRLQRVVLHMEE
-522 RYRLFAQVGAR
+522 RYKLFAQVGAR

-548 EDDLTKGSYRGRLP
+548 EDDLTRGSYRGRLP
-562 MLVVVIDELADLILI
+562 MLVVIIDELADLILT
-577 AQNEVESAIMR
+577 AQSEVENAVMR

-603 TQRPSVDVITGV
+603 TQRPSVDVLTGV

-643 ETLLGKGDMLFIPP
+643 EALLGRGDMLYIPP

-681 LAAQPKPG
+681 LATQPKPG
-689 EFVWSVLPLEPDR
+689 EFVWSLLPPE
-702 LAEEEGEDDELY
+702 AELPPEDEEGDELY
-714 RQAVEIV
+714 RQGVDMV

-755 VSAMDGTRPREVL
+755 VSAMDGARPREVL
-768 VSRAE
+768 VSRVE

>member
-1 VDLTRPSEWLK
+1 
-12 LLAAFFRHDKTREGI
+12 
-27 GVLAMAMAVLVSASL
+27 MA
-42 ATFDPRDPSFFSY
+42 
-55 ASSAAF
+55 
-61 EREIHNAVG
+61 
-70 RVGAELA
+70 
-77 GDLLG
+77 
-82 ILGLSALLVPPVFFL
+82 
-97 WGWIWVGGRHLTH
+97 
-110 PVRRA
+110 
-115 FGLILLT
+115 
-122 PSLSLLASVL
+122 
-132 HQAGL
+132 Q
-137 LPGGRVERPGGFL
+137 
-150 GDELLRLL
+150 
-158 LFSLGK
+158 
-164 FGMTVL
+164 
-170 ALAGLALAVI
+170 
-180 CLCQRPLAAFLAWPA
+180 
-195 AGLSGIP
+195 
-202 SRLKAASSAWRARR
+202 
-216 AAAAS
+216 
-221 AKSRSAVGSATTAP
+221 
-235 VGAPA
+235 
-240 ESGAA
+240 
-245 SVVAVAAAT
+245 
-254 ASPAQVSSTSMS
+254 
-266 AASLAA
+266 
-272 PSKEAK
+272 
-278 EAKEPKGQQA
+278 
-288 FPFAAGRHGYG
+288 
-299 KPSLKLLDVLSADR
+299 
-313 GGISQEEMARNSQIL
+313 NSQIL
-328 EKKLQEFG
+328 EKKLLEFG

-354 IEPGPGIKI
+354 LEPGPGIKI

-429 KEISGT
+429 KEIGGA
-435 PTVCDLAQMPHLL
+435 PMVADLAQMPHLL

-466 SLLYRAEPRD
+466 SLVYRADPRD

-487 ELSVYNGVPHLADKV
+487 ELSIYNGIPHLADKV
-502 VSDPK
+502 VSDPR
-507 EAARRLQRVVQHMEE
+507 EAARRLQRVVLHMEE

-548 EDDLTKGSYRGRLP
+548 QSDLAAGSYRGRLP
-562 MLVVVIDELADLILI
+562 MLVVVIDELADLILT
-577 AQNEVESAIMR
+577 AQNEVENAVMR

-603 TQRPSVDVITGV
+603 TQRPSVDVLTGV

-643 ETLLGKGDMLFIPP
+643 EALLGRGDMLFIPP

-676 RVVDF
+676 RIVEF
-681 LAAQPKPG
+681 LTAQPKPG
-689 EFVWSVLPLEPDR
+689 EFVWSLLPPEPEQP
-702 LAEEEGEDDELY
+702 AEDEAEDDELY
-714 RQAVEIV
+714 RQAVELV
-721 VQTQQAS
+721 VQSQQAS

>member
-1 VDLTRPSEWLK
+1 
-12 LLAAFFRHDKTREGI
+12 
-27 GVLAMAMAVLVSASL
+27 
-42 ATFDPRDPSFFSY
+42 
-55 ASSAAF
+55 
-61 EREIHNAVG
+61 
-70 RVGAELA
+70 
-77 GDLLG
+77 LLG
-82 ILGLSALLVPPVFFL
+82 LLGLSALLVPPVFFL
-97 WGWIWVGGRHLTH
+97 WGWTWVGGRRLTH

-115 FGLILLT
+115 VGLILLAL
-122 PSLSLLASVL
+122 SMSLLASVL
-132 HQAGL
+132 HQVGV

-150 GDELLRLL
+150 GDELFRWL
-158 LFSLGK
+158 LFLLGK
-164 FGMTVL
+164 FGMAVL

-180 CLCQRPLAAFLAWPA
+180 CLSQRPLLSFLALPA
-195 AGLSGIP
+195 TGLTGTWT
-202 SRLKAASSAWRARR
+202 RMRTALSSWRARR
-216 AAAAS
+216 A
-221 AKSRSAVGSATTAP
+221 KP
-235 VGAPA
+235 APA
-240 ESGAA
+240 EVSTSASPVTAA
-245 SVVAVAAAT
+245 PEAAT
-254 ASPAQVSSTSMS
+254 APAGSTS
-266 AASLAA
+266 AAEPTQAA
-272 PSKEAK
+272 TPPAGAAK
-278 EAKEPKGQQA
+278 EAKETKAQQA
-288 FPFAAGRHGYG
+288 FSFAAGKQGYTR
-299 KPSLKLLDVLSADR
+299 PSLKLLDVPPADR
-313 GGISQEEMARNSQIL
+313 GGSSQEEMAQNSQIL
-328 EKKLQEFG
+328 EKKLLEFG

-354 IEPGPGIKI
+354 LEPGPGIKI

-429 KEISGT
+429 KEIGGS
-435 PTVCDLAQMPHLL
+435 PMVADLAQMPHLL

-487 ELSVYNGVPHLADKV
+487 ELSIYNGVPHLADKV

-507 EAARRLQRVVQHMEE
+507 EAAKRLQRVVLHMEE

-533 NLQSYNRRMELEPPP
+533 NLQSYNRRMQLEPPP

-577 AQNEVESAIMR
+577 MQNEVENAIMR

-603 TQRPSVDVITGV
+603 TQRPSVDVLTGV

-643 ETLLGKGDMLFIPP
+643 EALLGRGDMLYIPP

-681 LAAQPKPG
+681 LTTQPKPA
-689 EFVWSVLPLEPDR
+689 EFVWSLLPPEPDKPPED
-702 LAEEEGEDDELY
+702 EEEEDDELY
-714 RQAVEIV
+714 RQAVEMV

>member
-1 VDLTRPSEWLK
+1 MAPDLTRPSEWLK
-12 LLAAFFRHDKTREGI
+12 LVAAFFRYDKTREAI
-27 GVLAMAMAVLVSASL
+27 GVLAMAAAILTLASL
-42 ATFDPRDPSFFSY
+42 ATFDPRDPSFFNYTSV
-55 ASSAAF
+55 SAP
-61 EREIHNAVG
+61 ERQIHNAVG
-70 RVGAELA
+70 RMGAELA

-82 ILGLSALLVPPVFFL
+82 LLGLSALLVPPVFFL
-97 WGWIWVGGRHLTH
+97 WGWTWVGGRRLAH
-110 PVRRA
+110 PLRRA
-115 FGLILLT
+115 AGLTLLV

-132 HQAGL
+132 HRVGA

-150 GDELLRLL
+150 GDELFRWL

-164 FGMTVL
+164 FGMAVL

-180 CLCQRPLAAFLAWPA
+180 CLSQRPLLSFLALPA
-195 AGLSGIP
+195 SGLTGIWARVQAGLSAWYARWARP
-202 SRLKAASSAWRARR
+202 SRVEVSSPATSDGTATQ
-216 AAAAS
+216 
-221 AKSRSAVGSATTAP
+221 AVSGTTPA
-235 VGAPA
+235 APA
-240 ESGAA
+240 EAPEA
-245 SVVAVAAAT
+245 TAAAIGLG
-254 ASPAQVSSTSMS
+254 ASPREVKG
-266 AASLAA
+266 
-272 PSKEAK
+272 SKETK
-278 EAKEPKGQQA
+278 VQQA
-288 FPFAAGRHGYG
+288 FPFAAGTQGYTH
-299 KPSLKLLDVLSADR
+299 PSLKLLEAPPAER
-313 GGISQEEMARNSQIL
+313 GGPSQEEMAQNSQIL
-328 EKKLQEFG
+328 ERKLLEFG
-336 VEGRVTAVN
+336 VEARVTAVH

-404 TVHLREVLATKEFG
+404 TVHLREVLAAKEFG

-429 KEISGT
+429 KEIGGA
-435 PTVCDLAQMPHLL
+435 PMVADLALMPHLL

-487 ELSVYNGVPHLADKV
+487 ELSNYNGVPHLVDRV

-507 EAARRLQRVVQHMEE
+507 DAAKRLQRVVLHMEE

-533 NLQSYNRRMELEPPP
+533 NLQSYNRRMDLEPPP
-548 EDDLTKGSYRGRLP
+548 EDDLTKGSFRGRLP
-562 MLVVVIDELADLILI
+562 MLVVVIDELADLILT
-577 AQNEVESAIMR
+577 AQAEVENAVMR

-603 TQRPSVDVITGV
+603 TQRPSVDVLTGV
-615 IKANFPARISFRVAS
+615 IKANFPARVSFRVAS

-643 ETLLGKGDMLFIPP
+643 EALLGRGDMLYIPP

-666 GCNVTEVEIR
+666 GCNVTELEIR

-681 LAAQPKPG
+681 LMSQPKPP
-689 EFVWSVLPLEPDR
+689 EFIWSLLPPEPDK
-702 LAEEEGEDDELY
+702 APEDEEEDDELY
-714 RQAVEIV
+714 RQAVEMV

>member
-1 VDLTRPSEWLK
+1 VAEDLNRTDGWFRALT
-12 LLAAFFRHDKTREGI
+12 AFFRHDKTREGI
-27 GVLAMAMAVLVSASL
+27 GVLAMAAAILMLASL
-42 ATFDPRDPSFFSY
+42 ATFDPQDPSFFSY
-55 ASSAAF
+55 ASTI
-61 EREIHNAVG
+61 EDQIHNAVG

-77 GDLLG
+77 ANLLG
-82 ILGLSALLVPPVFFL
+82 LLGLSALLVPPALFL
-97 WGWIWVGGRHLTH
+97 WGWTWVGGRRLAHAW
-110 PVRRA
+110 RRTVA
-115 FGLILLT
+115 LILVV
-122 PSLSLLASVL
+122 PSVSLLASIL
-132 HQAGL
+132 HQADV

-150 GDELLRLL
+150 GDELFRLFV
-158 LFSLGK
+158 FSLGR

-170 ALAGLALAVI
+170 ALAAIALAVI
-180 CLCQRPLAAFLAWPA
+180 CLSERPLSSWLAWPWTGI
-195 AGLSGIP
+195 AGILA
-202 SRLKAASSAWRARR
+202 RLRVALSAWRGRR
-216 AAAAS
+216 
-221 AKSRSAVGSATTAP
+221 
-235 VGAPA
+235 
-240 ESGAA
+240 
-245 SVVAVAAAT
+245 AVAASTVSPPA
-254 ASPAQVSSTSMS
+254 APALDPAPAQTAGTAPS
-266 AASLAA
+266 AA
-272 PSKEAK
+272 P
-278 EAKEPKGQQA
+278 AKEPKSQQA
-288 FPFAAGRHGYG
+288 FPFLPPTRGYT
-299 KPSLKLLDVLSADR
+299 KPSQKLLDAPGAER
-313 GGISQEEMARNSQIL
+313 GGSSQEEMAQNSQIL
-328 EKKLQEFG
+328 EKKLLEFG

-404 TVHLREVLATKEFG
+404 TVHLREVLAAKEFG

-429 KEISGT
+429 KEIGGS
-435 PTVCDLAQMPHLL
+435 PVVADLAQMPHLL

-466 SLLYRAEPRD
+466 SLLYKAEPRD

-487 ELSVYNGVPHLADKV
+487 ELSMYNGVPHLADKV

-507 EAARRLQRVVQHMEE
+507 EAAKRLQRVVLHMEE

-533 NLQSYNRRMELEPPP
+533 NLQSYNRRMELGPPP
-548 EDDLTKGSYRGRLP
+548 EDDLSSGSHRGRLP
-562 MLVVVIDELADLILI
+562 MLVVVIDELADLILT
-577 AQNEVESAIMR
+577 AQAEVENAVMR

-603 TQRPSVDVITGV
+603 TQRPSVDVLTGV
-615 IKANFPARISFRVAS
+615 IKANFPARMSFRVAS

-643 ETLLGKGDMLFIPP
+643 EALLGRGDMLYIPP

-681 LAAQPKPG
+681 LTTQPKPG
-689 EFVWSVLPLEPDR
+689 EFIWSLLPPEPDR
-702 LAEEEGEDDELY
+702 PPEDEEEDDELY
-714 RQAVEIV
+714 RQAVEMV

-768 VSRAE
+768 VSRVE

>member
-1 VDLTRPSEWLK
+1 MAPDLTRPSEWLK
-12 LLAAFFRHDKTREGI
+12 LVTAWLRHDKTREAI
-27 GVLAMAMAVLVSASL
+27 GVLAMTAAILTLASL
-42 ATFDPRDPSFFSY
+42 ATFDPRDPSFFNYTSG
-55 ASSAAF
+55 SAL
-61 EREIHNAVG
+61 ERQIHNAVG
-70 RVGAELA
+70 RMGAELA

-82 ILGLSALLVPPVFFL
+82 LLGLSALLVPPVFFL
-97 WGWIWVGGRHLTH
+97 WGWTWVGGFRLAHPMRRVAGLT
-110 PVRRA
+110 
-115 FGLILLT
+115 LLAS
-122 PSLSLLASVL
+122 SLSLLASVL
-132 HQAGL
+132 HRVGA

-150 GDELLRLL
+150 GDELFRWL

-164 FGMTVL
+164 FGMGVL
-170 ALAGLALAVI
+170 ALAGLALAII
-180 CLCQRPLAAFLAWPA
+180 CLSQRPLLSFLALPASGFTAIWARAQSTLSVWQARRARPGRVEVSPATTSDGTAAEAAPAMTAAAATEAQGATAPA
-195 AGLSGIP
+195 AGPG
-202 SRLKAASSAWRARR
+202 
-216 AAAAS
+216 
-221 AKSRSAVGSATTAP
+221 
-235 VGAPA
+235 
-240 ESGAA
+240 
-245 SVVAVAAAT
+245 
-254 ASPAQVSSTSMS
+254 ASP
-266 AASLAA
+266 
-272 PSKEAK
+272 KETK
-278 EAKEPKGQQA
+278 VQQA
-288 FPFAAGRHGYG
+288 FPFAAGTQGYTH
-299 KPSLKLLDVLSADR
+299 PSLKFLDAPPAER
-313 GGISQEEMARNSQIL
+313 GGSSQEEMAQNSQIL
-328 EKKLQEFG
+328 EKKLLEFG

-370 DDLALGLKALSV
+370 DDLALGLRALSV

-404 TVHLREVLATKEFG
+404 TVHLREVLAAKEFG

-429 KEISGT
+429 KEIGGA
-435 PTVCDLAQMPHLL
+435 PMVADLAQMPHLL

-457 SVCINSLIL
+457 SVSINSLIL
-466 SLLYRAEPRD
+466 SLLYRAEPRE

-487 ELSVYNGVPHLADKV
+487 ELSIYNGVPHLVDKV

-507 EAARRLQRVVQHMEE
+507 DAAKRLQRVVLHMEE

-533 NLQSYNRRMELEPPP
+533 NLQSYNRRMDLEPPP

-562 MLVVVIDELADLILI
+562 MLVVVIDELADLILT
-577 AQNEVESAIMR
+577 AQAEVENAVMR

-603 TQRPSVDVITGV
+603 TQRPSVDVLTGV

-643 ETLLGKGDMLFIPP
+643 EALLGRGDMLYIPP

-666 GCNVTEVEIR
+666 GCNVTELEIR

-681 LAAQPKPG
+681 LMSQPKPSD
-689 EFVWSVLPLEPDR
+689 FVWALLPPEPDKPP
-702 LAEEEGEDDELY
+702 EDEEGDDELY
-714 RQAVEIV
+714 RQAVEMV